1 MRSGKTLA
9 VRDATVFPV
18 KANGKADKEGSAP
31 FAVSAD
37 GTRILYFR
45 KSDRKLVWREAK
57 GGRAHGL
64 PGATARVPKGIGMDD
79 VHAALSP
86 DGGVVVLD
94 YLDEGD
100 RFPTLVV
107 DLADGHVAR
116 IPGSDAV
123 HGFSPDG
130 RRILVSRQT
139 GDNTTEFAVYDT
151 EGAQA
156 ESREVPQVVS
166 NNAPVALADDGV
178 TVAVVIVPS
187 KGRPRLRQYD
197 LSTDAVSPAVDLPI
211 PAQDSPYQIFW
222 DGAGKLTL
230 WHLRAQEGG
239 MISRITASAVDPATG
254 GLRKID
260 SFKGPSHVWTWWLPG
275 E

>member
-1 MRSGKTLA
+1 MRSGKTVA

-18 KANGKADKEGSAP
+18 GANGKADKEAAAP
-31 FAVSAD
+31 FTVSAD
-37 GTRILYFR
+37 GARILYFR
-45 KSDRKLVWREAK
+45 KSDRKLVWRAAT
-57 GGRAHGL
+57 GGRAHSL
-64 PGATARVPKGIGMDD
+64 PGATARVPKGIGMGD
-79 VHAALSP
+79 VDATLSP

-94 YLDEGD
+94 YLDDNE
-100 RFPTLVV
+100 RLPTLVV

-116 IPGSDAV
+116 VPGSDAV

-130 RRILVSRQT
+130 RRLLVSRQT
-139 GDNTTEFAVYDT
+139 SDNTTEFAVYDAD
-151 EGAQA
+151 GAQA

-187 KGRPRLRQYD
+187 EGRPRLRQYD

-211 PAQDSPYQIFW
+211 TAQDAPYQIFW
-222 DGAGKLTL
+222 NDAGKLTL
-230 WHLRAQEGG
+230 WHMRTKSDGTV
-239 MISRITASAVDPATG
+239 SRVTASVVDPATG

-260 SFKGPSHVWTWWLPG
+260 SFKGPSRVWNWWLPG